1 MTEVA
6 APPECP
12 RGRFRRWLFEC
23 DSTKRREVT
32 RPSARPTAGQPSR
45 EGRHRQIAY
54 KITES
59 GTHHQRIIGSTLNG
73 AKSKTA
79 GGGYKK
85 IARLTVV
92 RSVELPF
99 EIEGPASQ
107 EALCG
112 SQIQGEVC
120 APLLPQLVEIQKQL
134 GITRSHQ
141 PSDNRQ

>member
-1 MTEVA
+1 MTDVA

-59 GTHHQRIIGSTLNG
+59 GTHHQRITREHFKRSEEQDRRRRIE
-73 AKSKTA
+73 
-79 GGGYKK
+79 K

-99 EIEGPASQ
+99 E
-107 EALCG
+107 
-112 SQIQGEVC
+112 
-120 APLLPQLVEIQKQL
+120 
-134 GITRSHQ
+134 
-141 PSDNRQ
+141 